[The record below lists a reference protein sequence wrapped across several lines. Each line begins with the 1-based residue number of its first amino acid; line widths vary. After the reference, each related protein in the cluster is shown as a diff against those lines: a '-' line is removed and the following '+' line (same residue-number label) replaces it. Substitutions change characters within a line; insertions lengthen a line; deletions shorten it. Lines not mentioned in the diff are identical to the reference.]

1 MEVKCKSDVCGFGP
15 QLRLKYQRRAT
26 ASGGRKKEKLPFP
39 SLPAGH
45 MSCVR

>member
-1 MEVKCKSDVCGFGP
+1 MEVKCKSDICGFGP
-15 QLRLKYQRRAT
+15 QLRLKYHRRAT
-26 ASGGRKKEKLPFP
+26 ASGERKKEKLPFP